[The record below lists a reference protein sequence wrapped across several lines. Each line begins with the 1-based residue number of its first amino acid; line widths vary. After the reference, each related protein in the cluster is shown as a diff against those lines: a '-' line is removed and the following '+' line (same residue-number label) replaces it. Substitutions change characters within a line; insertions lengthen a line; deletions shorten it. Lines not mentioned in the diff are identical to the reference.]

1 MYHIPFVALNNCI
14 NLYSS
19 MRILLFF
26 AFIICLITTSCDQT
40 APTNKEANVDDFP
53 SFYKKFHQDSAFQMS
68 RISFPLQGLPE
79 RADSATIVSGT
90 FRWEKEN
97 WKIQKAFT
105 SQNNEFEQSF
115 LPIGEDMIIEKL
127 THKKW
132 GLAITR
138 RFAKLDDGWNLIYYS
153 GLNKFEEKT
162 GNSGIQIES
171 GQQDS
176 IANMLE

>member
-1 MYHIPFVALNNCI
+1 
-14 NLYSS
+14 
-19 MRILLFF
+19 MRIPLFLVLF
-26 AFIICLITTSCDQT
+26 TGIILTSCKQ
-40 APTNKEANVDDFP
+40 AGPANEADNTEDFP
-53 SFYKKFHQDSAFQMS
+53 AFYKRFHQDSAFQMS
-68 RISFPLQGLPE
+68 RISFPLEGLPE
-79 RADSATIVSGT
+79 RADSAVIASGT

-105 SQNNEFEQSF
+105 LQNSEFEQSF

-153 GLNKFEEKT
+153 GLNKFEQPAD
-162 GNSGIQIES
+162 NSGIQITS
-171 GQQDS
+171 GYQDS
-176 IANMLE
+176 PTNAQE